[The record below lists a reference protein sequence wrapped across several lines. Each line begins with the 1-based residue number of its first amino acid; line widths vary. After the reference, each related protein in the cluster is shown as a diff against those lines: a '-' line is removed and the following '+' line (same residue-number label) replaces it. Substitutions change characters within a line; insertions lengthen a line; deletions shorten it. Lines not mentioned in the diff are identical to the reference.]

1 MGIIINF
8 RLPKV
13 LNRVLNL
20 NSKENMTKAEIMAIV
35 VGTRLFY
42 EIHLKDNKISDGL
55 LVDMWVFVSG
65 KKCRISIEMGLIK
78 YKTARRQRPT
88 L

>member
-1 MGIIINF
+1 MEIIINF

-65 KKCRISIEMGLIK
+65 KKCRISI
-78 YKTARRQRPT
+78 
-88 L
+88 